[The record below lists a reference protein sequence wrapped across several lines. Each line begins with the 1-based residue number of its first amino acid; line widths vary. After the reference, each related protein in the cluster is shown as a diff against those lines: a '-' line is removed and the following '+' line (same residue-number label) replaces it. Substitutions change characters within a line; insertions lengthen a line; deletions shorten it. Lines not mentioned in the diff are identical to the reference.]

1 MSGKEPI
8 GNAVDQILQ
17 HVDLANIQD
26 VERARACI
34 RLLLNLVETLHAEL
48 RKAQAEIQ
56 YLREQR
62 QGHKGGGGPGSGSS
76 EAQGTAPP
84 SSEKERKES
93 GERAKHKRSKLER
106 IGIDREEVLQVDRAV
121 LPGDAEF
128 KG

>member
-1 MSGKEPI
+1 
-8 GNAVDQILQ
+8 
-17 HVDLANIQD
+17 LANIQD
-26 VERARACI
+26 VERARECI

-56 YLREQR
+56 YLREQG

-106 IGIDREEVLQVDRAV
+106 IRIDREEVLQVDRAV